1 MEESEKVWIATV
13 AISKSLTYEQLK
25 YSDYLNG
32 KESFIDDVWEFVK
45 ECKEIGADD
54 FVEKYGHYKLYA
66 M

>member
-1 MEESEKVWIATV
+1 M

-45 ECKEIGADD
+45 ECKELGADD